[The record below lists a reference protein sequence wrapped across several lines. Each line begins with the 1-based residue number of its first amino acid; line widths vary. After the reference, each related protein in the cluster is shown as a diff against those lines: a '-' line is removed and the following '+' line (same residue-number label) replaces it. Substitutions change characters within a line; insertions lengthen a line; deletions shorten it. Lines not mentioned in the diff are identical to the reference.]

1 MTVEV
6 ASKREVN
13 PPVFDIESALV
24 EMDERGY
31 CILPNVISAE
41 KSDKQSPMMTDLEQ
55 ESVLVSEGYAVVPA
69 GPGLGIELDE
79 EAVTRYAVES

>member
-1 MTVEV
+1 MAGHKISVKQITR
-6 ASKREVN
+6 REWGDV
-13 PPVFDIESALV
+13 L
-24 EMDERGY
+24 G
-31 CILPNVISAE
+31 
-41 KSDKQSPMMTDLEQ
+41 DKPSPMMADLEQ